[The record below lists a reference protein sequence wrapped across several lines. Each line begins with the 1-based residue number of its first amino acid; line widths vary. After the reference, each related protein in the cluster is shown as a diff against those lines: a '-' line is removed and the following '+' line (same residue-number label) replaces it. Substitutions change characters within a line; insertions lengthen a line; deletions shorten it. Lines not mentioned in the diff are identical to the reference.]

1 MAMYSCVPDRAPARF
16 WYSRL
21 ARIDSACSG
30 VRA

>member
-1 MAMYSCVPDRAPARF
+1 MAMYSCVPLSAPARF

-21 ARIDSACSG
+21 DRMLSACSG